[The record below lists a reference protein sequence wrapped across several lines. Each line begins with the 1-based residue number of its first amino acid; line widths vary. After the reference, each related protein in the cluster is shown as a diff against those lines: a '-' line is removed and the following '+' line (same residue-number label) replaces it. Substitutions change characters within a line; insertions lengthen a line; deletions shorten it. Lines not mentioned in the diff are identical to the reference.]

1 MDELTRMRW
10 LVSSLRSL
18 YDTIIVE
25 SETRKE
31 YRKQT
36 LASKGRLSSILNGCK
51 DKNDMNSIR
60 IKKAVEHLLI
70 LLDYRPID
78 MAAQDSAS
86 RMTIEDNLSM
96 VILEI
101 MNDTIERNS
110 FYGAMGN
117 LGDRCVL

>member
-1 MDELTRMRW
+1 MDELSRMRW

-36 LASKGRLSSILNGCK
+36 LASKGWLSSILNGCK

-70 LLDYRPID
+70 LLDYRPIG

-101 MNDTIERNS
+101 MNDTIRRNS

-117 LGDRCVL
+117 LSDRCVL